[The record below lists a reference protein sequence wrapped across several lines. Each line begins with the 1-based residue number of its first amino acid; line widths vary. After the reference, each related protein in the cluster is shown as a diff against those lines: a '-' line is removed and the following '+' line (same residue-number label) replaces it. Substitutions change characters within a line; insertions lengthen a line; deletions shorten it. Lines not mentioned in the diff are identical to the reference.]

1 MMRSKKM
8 SYPDF
13 HGDQLLL
20 AKFLKELGFL
30 RAAKL
35 IFKTK
40 SYDELYKY
48 ADVLKAEI
56 KKQKR
61 QDMMVALYFQD
72 LAAINEM
79 RNI

>member
-1 MMRSKKM
+1 M